1 MDRAVGGPQATLIY
15 PKLSKRGVHA
25 LTFLKAGC
33 GVFVLKNIAMK
44 ETSMSMTRKVV
55 AVIGVSLIVGSAS
68 TSAFAQSKRTSA
80 AATRDVSQLMRMM
93 DKDMNGAVSKDEF
106 MQFMSQTFDRL
117 DINRSGQLERNELR
131 RLTTRN
137 WLPASPA
144 PGQDIN
150 SVAPA

>member
-1 MDRAVGGPQATLIY
+1 
-15 PKLSKRGVHA
+15 
-25 LTFLKAGC
+25 
-33 GVFVLKNIAMK
+33 
-44 ETSMSMTRKVV
+44 MSMTRKVV

-80 AATRDVSQLMRMM
+80 AATRDVSQLIRMM

-144 PGQDIN
+144 PGQEH
-150 SVAPA
+150 